1 MTQITY
7 NNANAEERTK
17 QLRSAKVEESRIQE
31 WSRTQFEN
39 LPQPVQE
46 RQRLGVEPATTFV
59 VSSTCLRIL
68 GHLSLKKYH
77 AHNVVTSNLP

>member
-17 QLRSAKVEESRIQE
+17 QLHNAKVEESKIHE
-31 WSRTQFEN
+31 WSKTQFEN

-46 RQRLGVEPATTFV
+46 KLNA
-59 VSSTCLRIL
+59 S
-68 GHLSLKKYH
+68 
-77 AHNVVTSNLP
+77 A

>member
-1 MTQITY
+1 MPVISAQIIHNSNRNTSSQLVKCYGCVEICDMTQITY

-17 QLRSAKVEESRIQE
+17 QLRNAKVEESSIQE

-46 RQRLGVEPATTFV
+46 KLNA
-59 VSSTCLRIL
+59 S
-68 GHLSLKKYH
+68 
-77 AHNVVTSNLP
+77 A

>member
-17 QLRSAKVEESRIQE
+17 QLRNAKVEESRIQE
-31 WSRTQFEN
+31 WSTTQFEN

-46 RQRLGVEPATTFV
+46 KLNA
-59 VSSTCLRIL
+59 S
-68 GHLSLKKYH
+68 
-77 AHNVVTSNLP
+77 A

>member
-1 MTQITY
+1 MTQATY

-17 QLRSAKVEESRIQE
+17 QLRTAMAEESRIQE

-46 RQRLGVEPATTFV
+46 KLNA
-59 VSSTCLRIL
+59 S
-68 GHLSLKKYH
+68 
-77 AHNVVTSNLP
+77 A

>member
-17 QLRSAKVEESRIQE
+17 QLRNAHVEESSIQE
-31 WSRTQFEN
+31 WSRAQFEN

-46 RQRLGVEPATTFV
+46 KLNA
-59 VSSTCLRIL
+59 S
-68 GHLSLKKYH
+68 
-77 AHNVVTSNLP
+77 A

>member
-17 QLRSAKVEESRIQE
+17 QLRNVKVEESRIQE
-31 WSRTQFEN
+31 LSRAQFEN

-46 RQRLGVEPATTFV
+46 KLNA
-59 VSSTCLRIL
+59 S
-68 GHLSLKKYH
+68 
-77 AHNVVTSNLP
+77 A

>member
-1 MTQITY
+1 MLWLYRNGMTQLTTY

-46 RQRLGVEPATTFV
+46 KLNA
-59 VSSTCLRIL
+59 S
-68 GHLSLKKYH
+68 
-77 AHNVVTSNLP
+77 A

>member
-1 MTQITY
+1 MLWLCRYDMTQITY

-17 QLRSAKVEESRIQE
+17 QLRNAKVEESSIQK

-46 RQRLGVEPATTFV
+46 MLNA
-59 VSSTCLRIL
+59 S
-68 GHLSLKKYH
+68 
-77 AHNVVTSNLP
+77 A